1 MGEDFKTYSL
11 IIFKKKIHFHK
22 EKLCQLSVEALQI
35 LDVLRRSSIDREEIE
50 KLKEFAMKAAGLVEQ
65 EIFTKLKQIRRW
77 NRGCCKE

>member
-1 MGEDFKTYSL
+1 M
-11 IIFKKKIHFHK
+11 
-22 EKLCQLSVEALQI
+22 QI